1 MKPIPSLLLALAAFA
16 LSSCQTNPVAQYQK
30 YDRPASLPTNP
41 AAVSVKI
48 STSKQMIYV
57 LEHGKPLLVTPC
69 NVGAGGSTPHGNFK
83 IFNKTARKRANSH
96 GWAHKGGNARQTKID
111 KKPPGWSFVGT
122 PMPYWCEFKPNYGI
136 HTGWVKH
143 RPASHGCIRLHEN
156 IAPKFF
162 RLVSVGT
169 KVNIASSQPEDATL
183 GSNIPRAID
192 AQPLPDYPASMFIGD
207 GYFSRHL
214 TPSFQ

>member
-1 MKPIPSLLLALAAFA
+1 MKSTLLLLTSIALFA
-16 LSSCQTNPVAQYQK
+16 LPSCQTNSVAKYQK
-30 YDRPASLPTNP
+30 YNRPASLPSNP

-57 LEHGKPLLVTPC
+57 LEHGKPLLITPC
-69 NVGAGGSTPHGNFK
+69 NVGAGGSTPHGTFT
-83 IFNKTARKRANSH
+83 ILNKTARKRANSH
-96 GWAHKGGNARQTKID
+96 GWAHSGSNARQTKISH
-111 KKPPGWSFVGT
+111 KPPGWSFIGT

-162 RLVSVGT
+162 RLVHVGT
-169 KVNIASSQPEDATL
+169 KVNIAHSQPEDATI
-183 GSNIPRAID
+183 GKGIPVAPD
-192 AQPLPDYPASMFIGD
+192 AGPLPDYPASMYIGD

-214 TPSFQ
+214 TPSFE